1 MLAGLDKKG
10 CTITPD
16 SESAK
21 TVVVN
26 TCAFVKDAKVESIDT
41 ILEMT
46 ARKEEGLIDKVI
58 VTGCSGTAV
67 SRGIGEGNTRGRSF
81 RRNQRSKFG
90 HRNHGWRSG
99 VSVSVSNPDRRNF
112 DWEAPE

>member
-1 MLAGLDKKG
+1 MSTSHGVHFISLGCPKNRVDAETMLAGLDKKG

-16 SESAK
+16 LESAK

-26 TCAFVKDAKVESIDT
+26 TCAFVEDAKVESIDT

-58 VTGCSGTAV
+58 VTG
-67 SRGIGEGNTRGRSF
+67 
-81 RRNQRSKFG
+81 
-90 HRNHGWRSG
+90 
-99 VSVSVSNPDRRNF
+99 
-112 DWEAPE
+112 